1 MDKTTS
7 SKEQL
12 LKEIERIPEPHLSQL
27 LDFAL
32 FLKEKY
38 VVEDISE
45 TERDNIIA
53 AKSAYD
59 AGDYLTLEEY
69 EATQR

>member
-12 LKEIERIPEPHLSQL
+12 LKEIERIPEPHLSRL

-38 VVEDISE
+38 VGEDISRA
-45 TERDNIIA
+45 ERDNITA
-53 AKSAYD
+53 AKFAYD

-69 EATQR
+69 EATQG